1 MSYQAHSIYPTYH
14 VTIDIHPSA
23 MGHVI
28 GKRGTTI
35 KRIRRECSV
44 VSRNTPY
51 TQHQKIPV
59 KMSIKGYTRDA
70 VQQAIYQIEHQI
82 AINNAW
88 CMKNSVKYHF

>member
-1 MSYQAHSIYPTYH
+1 
-14 VTIDIHPSA
+14 

-44 VSRNTPY
+44 VLRNTPY
-51 TQHQKIPV
+51 TEYQKIPV

-88 CMKNSVKYHF
+88 CKKNGVEYHF